1 MAGGILPPIL
11 GELQLSAS
19 EFIDKLAEVRDVLG
33 ETAGSTDDLDLAQA
47 RAEATSSQLADA
59 QERLAATSAD
69 LIATQDA
76 INKGQ
81 ITGEEA
87 STAQSGALDRQAVA
101 EKEMRDAT
109 LANAEAQGKLAEAE
123 VASADTGV
131 LQDERLVKAGK
142 LVTLAFLGI
151 GAAVGVMSV
160 KMAMDFQTSQAKVQA
175 ALGQSTKQSN
185 DLANAL
191 LGTAGSTEQSAN
203 AMEAALAPVA
213 AQFKSLQSGA
223 YTTADALEEMKAA
236 TSLADAGLGSLSD
249 TTGAL
254 AGVMQ
259 AFQLHAKDAASTA
272 DILYSA
278 SQMTGQGVD
287 SLTSG
292 LERTR
297 TKLGALSPSLGQLSG
312 LLVDM
317 TEHGETGRAAMS
329 MLTTTMTALLK
340 PAADAAKAQD
350 QIRAA
355 TAALPPALRSA
366 AAAYE
371 SGALT
376 GKDLTATT
384 DAMSASQG
392 VLWKAFT
399 SAVDGAKSATLANRE
414 LGLTVETSKGQFVG
428 WGSIISQLA
437 EKTKGMTTAQATAEL
452 TALGFGSASAKVLAL
467 VRAGPEAFDKAT
479 AAVTKHGTASH
490 AANLQMK
497 TLHGQLHMLEAAVDD
512 YGVRLGRVLIPKI
525 ETVIHVTASVVEWFN
540 KNRIAAYTL
549 AAVVVG
555 VLGVAVTA
563 FAVDALGKLVAN
575 AQSAYQAV
583 LKLFGLKG
591 GPDETSALNTDAS
604 QASETL
610 QQGIAKAG
618 EQLIADAKTAAA
630 SLTAGGSTAAEDL
643 GTGGATAAE
652 DLGAGGATAAEDLG
666 AGGATAAEDLGAG
679 GAAAAEDVGAGGA
692 AAAEDLGAGGAAAA
706 EDVGAGGA
714 SAAEDLGAGGAAAAE
729 DLGAGGEVAGE
740 GIGAGGASA
749 AEDLGAG
756 GAGAAE
762 DLAAGGETA
771 SEDLVAGGAGAA
783 EDVAAG
789 GATAGED
796 LGAGGEDAAE
806 AAGAAGAGAGLALG
820 GGAAA
825 GAGAA
830 GAGEAGGFS
839 AASLILPVITAQI
852 ASLGTKLIPG
862 AAAGE
867 AAMPSWMKDV
877 SSIPFVGA
885 IPKIG
890 ADLAGG
896 FLDAIGALPKTVPSE
911 KQIAANAALGS
922 YDTGRS
928 DIELTKA
935 QKDQVV
941 GLMKMGESLKEA
953 QQKVLGI
960 KTSTDKTTI
969 AVNSLGSKL
978 AKTPDI
984 AAVTAATLKLA
995 KPVDIAKVTTAVNTA
1010 TTAVKSVKSS
1020 VDAGHTVNVSG
1031 DLHTTVVLD
1040 GRTLATAVQKYMLR
1054 GARATGQ
1061 NVLNSRSVGRGTGN
1075 P

>member
-19 EFIDKLAEVRDVLG
+19 QFIDKLAEVRDVLG

-109 LANAEAQGKLAEAE
+109 LANADAQGRLAEAE

-131 LQDERLVKAGK
+131 LQDERLIKAGK

-191 LGTAGSTEQSAN
+191 LGTAGTTEQSAN

-223 YTTADALEEMKAA
+223 YTTAEALEEMKAA

-272 DILYSA
+272 DVLYSA

-340 PAADAAKAQD
+340 PAADAAKAQIALRVASD
-350 QIRAA
+350 
-355 TAALPPALRSA
+355 TLPPSLQGLA
-366 AAAYE
+366 AQYVAGTVTAKE
-371 SGALT
+371 LT
-376 GKDLTATT
+376 TATQG
-384 DAMSASQG
+384 MSSSQA
-392 VLWKAFT
+392 VAWKAFT
-399 SAVDGAKSATLANRE
+399 SAADGAKTAQLASAK
-414 LGLTVETSKGQFVG
+414 LGLTVTDAKGQFVG
-428 WGSIISQLA
+428 WASVISQLA

-479 AAVTKHGTASH
+479 AAVTKHGTAEN

-563 FAVDALGKLVAN
+563 FAVNALGKLVAN

-666 AGGATAAEDLGAG
+666 AGGA
-679 GAAAAEDVGAGGA
+679 AAAEDVGAGGA

-714 SAAEDLGAGGAAAAE
+714 SAAEDLGAGGASAAE

-740 GIGAGGASA
+740 DVGAGGAAA

>member
-109 LANAEAQGKLAEAE
+109 LANADAQGKLAEAE

-131 LQDERLVKAGK
+131 LQDERLIKAGK

-191 LGTAGSTEQSAN
+191 LGTAGTTEQSAN

-213 AQFKSLQSGA
+213 AQFKSLQGGA
-223 YTTADALEEMKAA
+223 YTTADALAEMKAA

-249 TTGAL
+249 TTGDL

-259 AFQLHAKDAASTA
+259 AFQLRAKDAASTA

-278 SQMTGQGVD
+278 SQITGQGID

-297 TKLGALSPSLGQLSG
+297 TKLGALAPSLGQLSG

-350 QIRAA
+350 QIRVA

-479 AAVTKHGTASH
+479 AAVTKHGTAEN

-540 KNRIAAYTL
+540 KNRVAAYTL

-563 FAVDALGKLVAN
+563 FAVNALGKLVAN

-714 SAAEDLGAGGAAAAE
+714 SAAEDLGAGGA
-729 DLGAGGEVAGE
+729 
-740 GIGAGGASA
+740 SA

-839 AASLILPVITAQI
+839 AVSLILPVITAQI

-877 SSIPFVGA
+877 SLIPFVGA

>member
-109 LANAEAQGKLAEAE
+109 LANADAQGKLAEAE

-131 LQDERLVKAGK
+131 LQDERLIKAGK

-191 LGTAGSTEQSAN
+191 LGTAGTTEQSAN

-213 AQFKSLQSGA
+213 AQFKSLQGGA
-223 YTTADALEEMKAA
+223 YTTADALAEMKAA

-249 TTGAL
+249 TTGDL

-259 AFQLHAKDAASTA
+259 AFQLRAKDAASTA

-278 SQMTGQGVD
+278 SQITGQGID

-297 TKLGALSPSLGQLSG
+297 TKLGALAPSLGQLSG

-350 QIRAA
+350 QIRVA

-479 AAVTKHGTASH
+479 AAVTKHGTAEN

-540 KNRIAAYTL
+540 KNRVAAYTL

-563 FAVDALGKLVAN
+563 FAVNALGKLVAN

-652 DLGAGGATAAEDLG
+652 DLGAGGA
-666 AGGATAAEDLGAG
+666 
-679 GAAAAEDVGAGGA
+679 AAAEDVGAGGA

-714 SAAEDLGAGGAAAAE
+714 SAAEDL
-729 DLGAGGEVAGE
+729 
-740 GIGAGGASA
+740 GAGGASA

-839 AASLILPVITAQI
+839 AVSLILPVITAQI

-877 SSIPFVGA
+877 SLIPFVGA

>member
-109 LANAEAQGKLAEAE
+109 LANADAQGKLAEAE

-131 LQDERLVKAGK
+131 LQDERLIKAGK

-191 LGTAGSTEQSAN
+191 LGTAGTTEQSAN

-213 AQFKSLQSGA
+213 AQFKSLQGGA
-223 YTTADALEEMKAA
+223 YTTADALAEMKAA

-249 TTGAL
+249 TTGDL

-259 AFQLHAKDAASTA
+259 AFQLRAKDAASTA

-278 SQMTGQGVD
+278 SQITGQGID

-297 TKLGALSPSLGQLSG
+297 TKLGALAPSLGQLSG

-350 QIRAA
+350 QIRVA

-479 AAVTKHGTASH
+479 AAVTKHGTAEN

-540 KNRIAAYTL
+540 KNRVAAYTL

-563 FAVDALGKLVAN
+563 FAVNALGKLVAN

-666 AGGATAAEDLGAG
+666 AGGA
-679 GAAAAEDVGAGGA
+679 AAAEDVGAGGA

-714 SAAEDLGAGGAAAAE
+714 SAAEDL
-729 DLGAGGEVAGE
+729 
-740 GIGAGGASA
+740 GAGGASA

-839 AASLILPVITAQI
+839 AVSLILPVITAQI

-877 SSIPFVGA
+877 SLIPFVGA

-1040 GRTLATAVQKYMLR
+1040 SRTLATAVQKYMLR